1 MERRMIQSD
10 VIHWVANLS
19 PAEQEELLIT
29 DRPRSL
35 TCSTSDQKQS

>member
-19 PAEQEELLIT
+19 PAEKDELAKK
-29 DRPRSL
+29 DRPREERRE
-35 TCSTSDQKQS
+35 